1 MTTFEWVMVGLT
13 AAGFLV
19 TVAGVLGGCIW
30 TVAKIKSDI
39 DEKITAERLRIDTIF
54 EAERDNDAKSMKDFA
69 VQFAAEQKVQDNNA
83 GEMGAA
89 LRQYIANV
97 EKEMHAIE
105 IWGRDHY
112 AQKPDVE
119 KSFDMLIE
127 NIRIMTAEI
136 KSDIRALTAKIDA
149 AV

>member
-1 MTTFEWVMVGLT
+1 MTTFEWVMVSLT
-13 AAGFLV
+13 AAGFLL
-19 TVAGVLGGCIW
+19 TACGVLGGCVW
-30 TVAKIKSDI
+30 AVAKIKSDI

-54 EAERDNDAKSMKDFA
+54 EAERENDARSMKDFA
-69 VQFAAEQKVQDNNA
+69 TKFASEQKIQDANA

-119 KSFDMLIE
+119 KSFTSLRED
-127 NIRIMTAEI
+127 IRGMTGEI
-136 KSDIRALTAKIDA
+136 KADIRALAAKIDS